1 MTKFS
6 AYNPQ
11 RLIILQ
17 NSFRATFWSTTNRH
31 LKNGRVFPYSQAL
44 KFDCCWGK
52 TQLKLQNKALANY
65 NIESLCEYPNRF
77 PSHNSVQHSCL
88 DIQNTVIVLCYQTI
102 CGAQSAYPST
112 LVSVWCYQRL
122 LVTVNDKCLWLYVG
136 WPERDFILFMIP
148 SLDAASLALNRLCVV
163 WWISLSIYD
172 VLPLI
177 DRSIVADILR
187 PRFVYLSSW
196 F

>member
-112 LVSVWCYQRL
+112 LVSDVTKDCLSRWMINACGCMSVGQREISFY
-122 LVTVNDKCLWLYVG
+122 LWSHL
-136 WPERDFILFMIP
+136 
-148 SLDAASLALNRLCVV
+148 
-163 WWISLSIYD
+163 
-172 VLPLI
+172 
-177 DRSIVADILR
+177 
-187 PRFVYLSSW
+187 
-196 F
+196 